1 MTHQKPISRSIVD
14 WHPPNIACD
23 HGNYNLKRLSHFS
36 KAYELAEHADKHLER
51 HADAERVKERGQRRA
66 STWAFRPTPLCPT
79 FLTRCASTIL
89 IIWALNDIRL
99 YLDPPEPLPRYTPP
113 PPPPSSR
120 RRLGRLFSR
129 MTNITSV
136 VDSPSASPL
145 DANAQ
150 SGSFLL
156 YIKKLAL
163 RILSELQ
170 WHLSTFDSTTNV
182 SKLAISKPSRRPG
195 MGSEVSYLL
204 IGLSRTSRCGR
215 HSNHHTDLEAALAL
229 QQSPAF
235 LLSLVSAAQC
245 ERNWAWRLARR
256 VDYARQSENS
266 FDKWARIW
274 MKRRRGRKRT

>member
-1 MTHQKPISRSIVD
+1 MQS
-14 WHPPNIACD
+14 A
-23 HGNYNLKRLSHFS
+23 S
-36 KAYELAEHADKHLER
+36 KKG
-51 HADAERVKERGQRRA
+51 VRRA

-150 SGSFLL
+150 SGSLLL

-163 RILSELQ
+163 RTLSGLQ

-204 IGLSRTSRCGR
+204 IGLSRTSLCGR
-215 HSNHHTDLEAALAL
+215 HSNHHTDLEAAFAL

-266 FDKWARIW
+266 FDKWARIIPYLP
-274 MKRRRGRKRT
+274 MEEDLDEEAERAQADLIRGDWRHRGQSGSRTQRSKISYS